1 MDPECVFTELKIN
14 DDKFYAHSRTKRA
27 IDLALVNSGAMEN
40 FMNLR
45 YAQYLGLPIQE
56 MAEPQMVFNVDG
68 TPNKSGE
75 IKYYTDLKVQ
85 TGPKDRKSV
94 V

>member
-1 MDPECVFTELKIN
+1 
-14 DDKFYAHSRTKRA
+14 
-27 IDLALVNSGAMEN
+27 MEN

-68 TPNKSGE
+68 TLNKSGE
-75 IKYYTDLKVQ
+75 IKYYTNLKVQ
-85 TGPKDRKSV
+85 TGPNHIMF
-94 V
+94 